1 MNDSSIFEST
11 SPPWKQAI
19 TIASGALI
27 IMLIAFLLTVSGI
40 YAQEPLFAWSI
51 SAAFLLLFAL
61 YNSLLSLNSNKAS
74 QYWGQSV
81 YSYIGL
87 AFIMSMA
94 AWLFSGINLN
104 NAGSYKFIY
113 IVVTIGF
120 LVFSSM
126 VNFMKKIVQFAERE
140 EWTQPRKRRRR

>member
-1 MNDSSIFEST
+1 M
-11 SPPWKQAI
+11 
-19 TIASGALI
+19 
-27 IMLIAFLLTVSGI
+27 IMLFAFLLTVSGI
-40 YAQEPLFAWSI
+40 YDQEPLFAWSI
-51 SAAFLLLFAL
+51 AAAFLLLFAL
-61 YNSLLSLNSNKAS
+61 YNSLLSLNTDKPS

-87 AFIMSMA
+87 AFVMSMA
-94 AWLFSGINLN
+94 AWLFSGISLS

-113 IVVTIGF
+113 LVVTIGF
-120 LVFSSM
+120 MVISSM